1 MKKLLAHILFFV
13 VSFLVLKIFFHINW
27 FANLIVSI
35 IFAFAATLFLST
47 NYLKIRKLQ
56 KQADSLGW
64 AFVTLKKAGRF
75 SDYVYVRRSILG
87 ETIFAILS
95 WKNENVWCVG
105 KIYKDFR
112 EIERNW
118 NDIEKTTVAQ
128 FEYDPRTPTRELVLE
143 SDKYIENI
151 IEVLQKEL
159 SKNEEIANKY
169 DHDIGQE
176 MRQLF
181 LDGFFHEKTPEDMAN
196 IVLNSLKQ
204 ESEDKIIKEIRKY
217 RKSLFPLK

>member
-1 MKKLLAHILFFV
+1 MKRLLAHTLFFV

-35 IFAFAATLFLST
+35 IFAFVATLFLST

-56 KQADSLGW
+56 KQAESLGW
-64 AFVTLKKAGRF
+64 VFVTLKKAGKF

-87 ETIFAILS
+87 EAIFATLS
-95 WKNENVWCVG
+95 WKNENISVTG
-105 KIYKDFR
+105 KVYKDFA
-112 EIERNW
+112 EIERDWGNL
-118 NDIEKTTVAQ
+118 EKITCQ

-143 SDKYIENI
+143 SDKYINNI
-151 IEVLQKEL
+151 IEILQKSF

-181 LDGFFHEKTPEDMAN
+181 LDGFFHEKRPDN
-196 IVLNSLKQ
+196 IAKIAIDSLKQ
-204 ESEDKIIKEIRKY
+204 ESKDKIIKEIRKY
-217 RKSLFPLK
+217 RNSLFPLK

>member
-1 MKKLLAHILFFV
+1 M
-13 VSFLVLKIFFHINW
+13 
-27 FANLIVSI
+27 
-35 IFAFAATLFLST
+35 
-47 NYLKIRKLQ
+47 
-56 KQADSLGW
+56 
-64 AFVTLKKAGRF
+64 
-75 SDYVYVRRSILG
+75 
-87 ETIFAILS
+87 S

-151 IEVLQKEL
+151 IEVLQKES

-176 MRQLF
+176 MRKLF
-181 LDGFFHEKTPEDMAN
+181 LDGFFMKKH
-196 IVLNSLKQ
+196 Q
-204 ESEDKIIKEIRKY
+204 KIWQI
-217 RKSLFPLK
+217 LFSIH